1 MEYEVL
7 EQRGGQYL
15 VTSGV
20 FSDMLVREK
29 TRYKCPLKHL
39 MD

>member
-15 VTSGV
+15 VTSCV
-20 FSDMLVREK
+20 FSDMLVCESV
-29 TRYKCPLKHL
+29 L
-39 MD
+39 